1 LSIFMGGGS
10 KKGVLGVQIGL
21 QGNGYMREQLL
32 IS

>member
-1 LSIFMGGGS
+1 MGGGS

-21 QGNGYMREQLL
+21 SANEYVRKQLL